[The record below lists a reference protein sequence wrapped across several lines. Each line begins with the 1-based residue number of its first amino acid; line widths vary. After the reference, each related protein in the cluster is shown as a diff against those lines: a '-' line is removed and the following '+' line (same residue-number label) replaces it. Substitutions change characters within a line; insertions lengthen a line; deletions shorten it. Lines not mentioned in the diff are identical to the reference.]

1 MSGWRKRQ
9 IEDIEADANEQT
21 YMQEPSSFLQSDTI
35 DYILLFAGTGI
46 CTIAFGITGGLGIA
60 ILAIYAKGK

>member
-9 IEDIEADANEQT
+9 IEDIDADANEQT

-46 CTIAFGITGGLGIA
+46 CTIAFGIIGGLGIA